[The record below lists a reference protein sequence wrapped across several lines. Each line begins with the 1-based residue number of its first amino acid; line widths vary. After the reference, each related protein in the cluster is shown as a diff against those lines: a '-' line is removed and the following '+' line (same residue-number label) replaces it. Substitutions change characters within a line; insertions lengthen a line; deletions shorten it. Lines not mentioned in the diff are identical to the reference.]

1 MSAFAYR
8 RGAAWV
14 AGGPRAVGTRGG
26 WAQLG
31 VTPTIMQNKLS
42 FYATFGQ
49 DDPRDADLINLA
61 RRDARARNQAYTLSS
76 IYKWS
81 TQWSWGLEWRR
92 TKTTYLQSGR
102 QLNNH
107 LNLSAAYT
115 F

>member
-14 AGGPRAVGTRGG
+14 AGGPRAVGTR
-26 WAQLG
+26 G

-61 RRDARARNQAYTLSS
+61 RRDARARNQAYSLSS

-81 TQWSWGLEWRR
+81 TQWSWGLEWRG
-92 TKTTYLQSGR
+92 TKTTYTQSGR
-102 QLNNH
+102 QSNNH